1 MAKQI
6 KYTIRFYSEWHCGSG
21 LGAGAEVD
29 NLVVKDRQLMPFV
42 PGKTIKG
49 LLREAVEELSL
60 ISNERVKEL
69 FGYTD
74 SETHQMTEGSLYFK
88 NAVLEESER
97 EAILSRGL
105 REYLYRIKASTKID
119 EMGIAANQS
128 LRSIE
133 TVIPCKLQAAVMNV
147 QDEDIEV
154 LEDAMRYVKRI
165 GMCRNRGLGRCD
177 FMNFKVEEI

>member
-1 MAKQI
+1 MTKQI

-29 NLVVKDRQLMPFV
+29 ALVVKDRQHMPYV

-60 ISNERVKEL
+60 LSPERIKEL
-69 FGYTD
+69 FGHTNPV
-74 SETHQMTEGSLYFK
+74 THQMTEGRLYFK
-88 NAVLEESER
+88 NAVLEKTESE
-97 EAILSRGL
+97 AIVTRGL
-105 REYLYRIKASTKID
+105 RKYLYRTKASTKIED
-119 EMGIAANQS
+119 TGIAAEHS

-133 TVIPCKLQAAVMNV
+133 TVVPCDLQAVVMDV
-147 QDEDIEV
+147 QDDEVEV
-154 LEDAMRYVKRI
+154 LMNAMRYVKRI
-165 GMCRNRGLGRCD
+165 GMNRNRGLGRCD